1 MTDQSV
7 VFDRAADYYDETRGF
22 PPGEE
27 TGVAAQFAQAGNLTR
42 QSRVLD
48 VGIGTG
54 RIALP
59 LAAHVGSITGIDLS
73 RRMMERLCAKRTDEP
88 VAVVQGDA
96 TWLPFPDGTF
106 DAVTASHI
114 FHLIPDWQGALD
126 EVARVL
132 RPGGLLLHGWNDSHK
147 RNETEDVLWKAW
159 DQAVWAKHD
168 VPNVGVP
175 REQYETF
182 LPDSAWRPVGEVHT
196 HRYTIQRTPQDFVDK
211 MARRV
216 WSSCW
221 RLSDEVFQGGLAAI
235 RAAMVQHDIP
245 PQQRITLQAA
255 YSVQAYSVP
264 D

>member
-27 TGVAAQFAQAGNLTR
+27 TGAVAQFVQAGNLTHT
-42 QSRVLD
+42 SRVLE

-73 RRMMERLCAKRTDEP
+73 RRMMERLRAKQTGEP
-88 VAVVQGDA
+88 VAVVEGDA
-96 TWLPFPDGTF
+96 TRLPFPDSTF

-114 FHLIPDWQGALD
+114 FHLIPEWQVALA

-132 RPGGLLLHGWNDSHK
+132 RPDGLLLHGWNDSRK
-147 RNETEDVLWKAW
+147 RSDTEDVLWNAW
-159 DQAVWAKHD
+159 DKAVWAKHD

-182 LPDSAWRPVGEVHT
+182 LPDSAWQPVGEVYT
-196 HRYTIQRTPQDFVDK
+196 HRYTIQRTPQDFLDK
-211 MARRV
+211 MTRRV

-221 RLSDEVFQGGLAAI
+221 RLSDEAIEAGLAAV
-235 RAAMVQHDIP
+235 RAAMALRSISP
-245 PQQRITLQAA
+245 EQRFILDAA
-255 YSVQAYSVP
+255 YHVQAYRVP